1 VVAAEFFECGALSPL
16 WATADE
22 PTLGGFTM
30 ATSFRLHVPIAAL
43 VCVSSIAAL
52 AQSDADWKAGVARVK
67 ITPPRPVVL
76 LGYGDRTGPFE
87 SVVADIYAKALALED
102 RRGQRAV
109 MVTADLVGFQAAV
122 VTDEVCRRIEEKT
135 GLQRKLLLF
144 NASHSHT
151 GPLVSL
157 DPHPAANSVAHAPL
171 TAGDVRET
179 VTYTRQLQGQ
189 LVQLVCDALS
199 RLEPARLAWG
209 AGQVDFP
216 MNRRLPR
223 DGRIVMSDNPAGPAD
238 RSVPVLRVDA
248 PDGTLRCV
256 LFGCACH
263 NATLT
268 GRDNVIAGDY
278 AGFAQQYLEQQH
290 PRAQAMFMSGCGA
303 DANPSPR
310 GSLEIA
316 RRHGATLGGEV
327 DRVLGTP
334 LKPIQGNLSTA
345 YRGVELPL
353 QVLSR
358 PEVEARSRLPSAESV
373 MARHMLRVLDSG
385 ETLPRNY
392 RAPLAVWQFGNA
404 LTLVALP
411 AEPVADYAALVGR
424 LLGPDNLWVAGFNN
438 DCFGYLP
445 TAQVVREG
453 GHEAIGITRW
463 IWGRNLSTNVGF
475 FAPEVEQVV
484 LNAVGE
490 LAQEVGRA
498 VKDDSSTAFS
508 LPSGLVFPEADWVRI
523 SPEQAGFDGEKL
535 GIRLAQAQVTGG
547 SWGGVPVG
555 ENDWGAVLTRG
566 GQQRSRDNCPGFL
579 ADHHTECDGYFDGVT
594 VVSRTLLAWS
604 RRGETRNSSNLRRRS
619 ASASCA
625 RFSGSPSKPD

>member
-1 VVAAEFFECGALSPL
+1 
-16 WATADE
+16 
-22 PTLGGFTM
+22 M

-385 ETLPRNY
+385 DRPLPGWVVE
-392 RAPLAVWQFGNA
+392 LID
-404 LTLVALP
+404 P
-411 AEPVADYAALVGR
+411 ATGR
-424 LLGPDNLWVAGFNN
+424 VIATQTTGPD
-438 DCFGYLP
+438 
-445 TAQVVREG
+445 
-453 GHEAIGITRW
+453 
-463 IWGRNLSTNVGF
+463 GRYR
-475 FAPEVEQVV
+475 FADLE
-484 LNAVGE
+484 
-490 LAQEVGRA
+490 
-498 VKDDSSTAFS
+498 
-508 LPSGLVFPEADWVRI
+508 
-523 SPEQAGFDGEKL
+523 
-535 GIRLAQAQVTGG
+535 
-547 SWGGVPVG
+547 
-555 ENDWGAVLTRG
+555 
-566 GQQRSRDNCPGFL
+566 PG
-579 ADHHTECDGYFDGVT
+579 
-594 VVSRTLLAWS
+594 
-604 RRGETRNSSNLRRRS
+604 
-619 ASASCA
+619 
-625 RFSGSPSKPD
+625 

>member
-1 VVAAEFFECGALSPL
+1 
-16 WATADE
+16 
-22 PTLGGFTM
+22 M
-30 ATSFRLHVPIAAL
+30 ATSFRLLVPIAAL
-43 VCVSSIAAL
+43 MCVSSIAAL

-135 GLQRKLLLF
+135 GLQRKQLLF

-179 VTYTRQLQGQ
+179 VAYTRQLQGQ
-189 LVQLVCDALS
+189 LVQLVCDALA
-199 RLEPARLAWG
+199 RLEPARLARG
-209 AGQVDFP
+209 AGRVDFP

-223 DGRIVMSDNPAGPAD
+223 GGRIVMSDNPAGPTD

-263 NATLT
+263 NTTLT

-290 PRAQAMFMSGCGA
+290 PRAQAMFMAGCGA

-334 LKPIQGNLSTA
+334 LKPIQGDLSTA

-358 PEVEARSRLPSAESV
+358 AEVEARSRLPSAESV
-373 MARHMLRVLDSG
+373 MARHMLRLLDGG
-385 ETLPRNY
+385 ETLPRTY
-392 RAPLAVWQFGNA
+392 PAPLAVWQFGDA

-463 IWGRNLSTNVGF
+463 IWGRNLSANVGF

-498 VKDDSSTAFS
+498 VKDDSSVDKCRFHQ
-508 LPSGLVFPEADWVRI
+508 PGRP
-523 SPEQAGFDGEKL
+523 
-535 GIRLAQAQVTGG
+535 
-547 SWGGVPVG
+547 
-555 ENDWGAVLTRG
+555 
-566 GQQRSRDNCPGFL
+566 RSS
-579 ADHHTECDGYFDGVT
+579 TE
-594 VVSRTLLAWS
+594 
-604 RRGETRNSSNLRRRS
+604 
-619 ASASCA
+619 
-625 RFSGSPSKPD
+625 